1 MREMDEIP
9 TIHLWYNKRDFHEGK
24 PGKESNE
31 YLQHLSKSMQNRKE
45 ALG

>member
-9 TIHLWYNKRDFHEGK
+9 TIHLWYNKRDFHDGK

-31 YLQHLSKSMQNRKE
+31 YLQHLPKGMQNRKE